1 MTTDIDQPQV
11 MQCMEVW
18 GGNAVADRSV
28 SMPGLDAWVYCKPFE
43 NSEAGGDVYYLS
55 SCATGRIAR
64 LLVADVSGHG
74 AAVRDI
80 AVALRTLM
88 RRYVNCLDQCQFVRS
103 MNRQFT
109 ELSSAGSFATA
120 VVTTFFA
127 PTNELTLCSAG
138 HPAPLLYRAVT
149 RQWSLLDSKAP
160 SAAGAGAPKLAN
172 IPLGIDDVEYEQFSV
187 QLDIGDL
194 VLCYSDSLIEARDAS
209 GELLGEK
216 GLLAL
221 ARQLDASDSATLVPS
236 LLSSIASIR
245 AGNLAGDDV
254 TVMLFRPNGSAPAVP
269 LRLKLAAP
277 LRVLRAAVSGL
288 LSGGPIPL
296 PDLRLANIGGAI
308 IDRFNRG

>member
-1 MTTDIDQPQV
+1 MSNYEQPQL

-18 GGNAVADRSV
+18 GGNALADRSV

-43 NSEAGGDVYYLS
+43 DSDAGGDVYYLS

-74 AAVRDI
+74 AAVRGT

-138 HPAPLLYRAVT
+138 HPAPLLYRAKT
-149 RQWSLLDSKAP
+149 REWSLLDSKSP
-160 SAAGAGAPKLAN
+160 PIGGSADGPKLSN
-172 IPLGIDDVEYEQFSV
+172 IPLGIDDVDYEQFSV
-187 QLDIGDL
+187 PLDVADL
-194 VLCYSDSLIEARDAS
+194 VLCYSDSLIEARDPS

-216 GLLAL
+216 GLLAI
-221 ARQLDASDSATLVPS
+221 ARQLDVSDPSTIVPK
-236 LLSSIASIR
+236 LLSAIGSIR
-245 AGNLAGDDV
+245 SGNLGGDDV
-254 TVMLFRPNGSAPAVP
+254 TVMLFRPNGSVPAVP
-269 LRLKLAAP
+269 LHLKLMAP
-277 LRVLRAAVSGL
+277 LRVLRGAVMGL

>member
-1 MTTDIDQPQV
+1 MTTDTAQPQV

-18 GGNAVADRSV
+18 GGNALADRSV
-28 SMPGLDAWVYCKPFE
+28 SMSGLDAWVYCKPFE

-74 AAVRDI
+74 AAVRDT

-138 HPAPLLYRAVT
+138 HPAPLLYRAAT
-149 RQWSLLDSKAP
+149 REWSLLDSADTP
-160 SAAGAGAPKLAN
+160 QLSN
-172 IPLGIDDVEYEQFSV
+172 IPLGIDDVDYEQFSV
-187 QLDIGDL
+187 RLDVADL
-194 VLCYSDSLIEARDAS
+194 VLCYSDSLIEARDAA
-209 GELLGEK
+209 GEMLGEQ
-216 GLLAL
+216 GLLKM
-221 ARQLDASDSATLVPS
+221 ARQLDVSDPSTIVPK

-245 AGNLAGDDV
+245 GGNLAGDDV
-254 TVMLFRPNGSAPAVP
+254 TAMLFRPNGAAPVVP
-269 LRLKLAAP
+269 LRLKLMAP
-277 LRVLRAAVSGL
+277 LRVLHGAVSGL

-308 IDRFNRG
+308 IDRLNRG

>member
-1 MTTDIDQPQV
+1 
-11 MQCMEVW
+11 MEVW
-18 GGNAVADRSV
+18 GGNALADRSV

-43 NSEAGGDVYYLS
+43 NSDAGGDVYYLS

-74 AAVRDI
+74 VAVRDT

-138 HPAPLLYRAVT
+138 HPAPLLYRAKT
-149 RQWSLLDSKAP
+149 REWSLLDSTSPTAAD
-160 SAAGAGAPKLAN
+160 SADAPKLSN
-172 IPLGIDDVEYEQFSV
+172 IPLGIDDVDYEQFSV
-187 QLDIGDL
+187 QLDVADL
-194 VLCYSDSLIEARDAS
+194 VLCYSDSLIEARDAG
-209 GELLGEK
+209 GELLGEM
-216 GLLAL
+216 GLVAI
-221 ARQLDASDSATLVPS
+221 AGQLDVSEPATLVPK
-236 LLSSIASIR
+236 LLAAVESVHP
-245 AGNLAGDDV
+245 GNLAGDDL

-269 LRLKLAAP
+269 LRMKLMAP
-277 LRVLRAAVSGL
+277 LRVLGGAVTGL

-296 PDLRLANIGGAI
+296 PDLRLANLGGAI
-308 IDRFNRG
+308 IDRFNRS